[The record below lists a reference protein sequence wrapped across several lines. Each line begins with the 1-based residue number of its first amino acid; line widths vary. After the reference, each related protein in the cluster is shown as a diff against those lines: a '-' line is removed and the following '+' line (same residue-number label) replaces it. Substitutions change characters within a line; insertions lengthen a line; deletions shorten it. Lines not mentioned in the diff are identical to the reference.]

1 MIWRM
6 LFLSSLP
13 YTITQL
19 KIHICPAI
27 LIDVSRHSGVCSP
40 EAGKK
45 SSSNSATAEAEN
57 SSCPEGK
64 CSLARV
70 HKLDL
75 SFIHGELMPPS
86 NSGLIE
92 RKQIARRAIYP
103 SQLF

>member
-45 SSSNSATAEAEN
+45 I
-57 SSCPEGK
+57 
-64 CSLARV
+64 V
-70 HKLDL
+70 
-75 SFIHGELMPPS
+75 
-86 NSGLIE
+86 
-92 RKQIARRAIYP
+92 
-103 SQLF
+103 